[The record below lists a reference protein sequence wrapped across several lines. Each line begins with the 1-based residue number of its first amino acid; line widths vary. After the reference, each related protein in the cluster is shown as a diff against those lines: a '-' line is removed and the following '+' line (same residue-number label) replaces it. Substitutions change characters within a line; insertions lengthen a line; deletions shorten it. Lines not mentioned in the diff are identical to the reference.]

1 MESLLL
7 ACLLSANVVA
17 LENDYVLVT
26 RDAMQCE
33 SADDPRFTDRVIV
46 ALGDVE
52 VSIGG
57 PELSS
62 GNSGRKMVRG
72 DIAVFKPGESFALPP
87 GASFF
92 EVAIKANHPAAESPP
107 EIIPPEKNA
116 MRYDGDDY
124 FIFEEKLPPGDTRAR
139 HSHSQRVVMQLNRT
153 RLLQWPDGKPEV
165 SVETVPDRVSFNPSV
180 IHTVKNVGD
189 GPLRGIIIE
198 FKP

>member
-17 LENDYVLVT
+17 LDNDYVLVT

-46 ALGDVE
+46 ALGDME
-52 VSIGG
+52 I
-57 PELSS
+57 
-62 GNSGRKMVRG
+62 SGRKMIRG
-72 DIAVFKPGESFALPP
+72 DIAVYKPGESFALPP

-92 EVAIKANHPAAESPP
+92 EVAIKANHPRAESPP
-107 EIIPPEKNA
+107 ESISPEKNA
-116 MRYDGDDY
+116 MRYDGNDY

-153 RLLQWPDGKPEV
+153 RLQQWPDGKPEV
-165 SVETVPDRVSFNPSV
+165 SVETVPDRVTFNPPV

-189 GPLRGIIIE
+189 SPLRGVIIE